1 MNNSIDRDSWTWKL
15 CVRCLLQRKSY
26 QCILDIRQGSESV
39 IEERLM
45 SSFMDVMKRFHLA
58 RSPPPVS
65 LSVYLWASSL
75 CLRNAGGGGVALGLP
90 RPSHGFQSKISIIQQ
105 KHSHTYQQSYS
116 PHKHKPASWC
126 VFVSFC
132 LCSCVSHSFLSLWLN
147 TNTNTDPHTHSH
159 THTFSHYQYIPGIG
173 GEGGGVCVNVPT

>member
-26 QCILDIRQGSESV
+26 QCSLDIRQGSESV

-75 CLRNAGGGGVALGLP
+75 CLRNAGGGGGLLWVCQGRHMDSSLKSPLFSRNTHTHTNNHILRTNTSLPLDASLSLSVYALV
-90 RPSHGFQSKISIIQQ
+90 
-105 KHSHTYQQSYS
+105 SHTHFS
-116 PHKHKPASWC
+116 
-126 VFVSFC
+126 
-132 LCSCVSHSFLSLWLN
+132 LCDSTQTQTQTHTHIHTL
-147 TNTNTDPHTHSH
+147 THSH
-159 THTFSHYQYIPGIG
+159 TISTFP
-173 GEGGGVCVNVPT
+173 E